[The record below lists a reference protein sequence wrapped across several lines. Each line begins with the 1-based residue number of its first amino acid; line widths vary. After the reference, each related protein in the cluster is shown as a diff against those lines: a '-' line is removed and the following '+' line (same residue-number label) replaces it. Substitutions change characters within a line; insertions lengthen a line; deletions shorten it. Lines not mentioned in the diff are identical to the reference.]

1 MDSTRREVEQVVME
15 YISYLASSAYTVLS
29 EPRLYGSLR
38 LIDAVTRFINMLNTL
53 AIPLSNE
60 LRQFLNEI
68 AQLIEENEHKV
79 MTDPESYKAMLRE
92 VLTKLARKSRELL

>member
-1 MDSTRREVEQVVME
+1 
-15 YISYLASSAYTVLS
+15 
-29 EPRLYGSLR
+29 
-38 LIDAVTRFINMLNTL
+38 MLNTL